1 MGRFKVAV
9 IEGDGIGPEVCRA
22 ACEVLEKTGEIF
34 GHEFEFNKALAG
46 GIAIDETGEC
56 LPEATINLCRASDSV
71 LLGAVG

>member
-22 ACEVLEKTGEIF
+22 ACEALENRERFLDMSLI
-34 GHEFEFNKALAG
+34 NKALAG

-56 LPEATINLCRASDSV
+56 LPEATVNLYAELVTAYCSEQ
-71 LLGAVG
+71 